1 MSKSSTGCWLCWTIT
16 IPLYQIESPSPGSG
30 KGRLADLV
38 SIIATGVPCK
48 PVTMSGCAGENRKRL
63 TSLMMTGAPL
73 ILLDNIPQNRI
84 LDDAALASI
93 LTTMQP
99 TDRLLYGRA

>member
-1 MSKSSTGCWLCWTIT
+1 
-16 IPLYQIESPSPGSG
+16 
-30 KGRLADLV
+30 
-38 SIIATGVPCK
+38 
-48 PVTMSGCAGENRKRL
+48 
-63 TSLMMTGAPL
+63 MMTGAPL